1 MGFRFRPDD
10 RICCKARIQPLDV
23 GPGTAGI
30 LKGRGFVVNGVHS
43 GVEASFRRRRGTTQ
57 GVMKCH
63 VLSCDVMVQPP
74 LSSLRPGWRKGT
86 CGGRGDRGE
95 AAPASRTQGPLQ
107 PDVMKCHV
115 LSCGASPA
123 GQCGQGFGGGRRP
136 CGRFRRQCRARVVHG
151 HRCLLPGKGR
161 DGCPCFVRVARVR
174 AYGAAGGRNAAAR
187 FARLIARARRH
198 THLACPFPPGS
209 FSRPQ
214 PSLSAETPKG
224 GPRGAASLYFHSTPY
239 RLMSSLSRNKK

>member
-30 LKGRGFVVNGVHS
+30 LKGRGFVVNGVH
-43 GVEASFRRRRGTTQ
+43 GGIEAGFRRRRGTTQ

-115 LSCGASPA
+115 LSCGGLS
-123 GQCGQGFGGGRRP
+123 RRP
-136 CGRFRRQCRARVVHG
+136 TRPGLRRRASALRPVSPPGRGGSRLRPSVPPSRQRA
-151 HRCLLPGKGR
+151 GR
-161 DGCPCFVRVARVR
+161 GVPVSR
-174 AYGAAGGRNAAAR
+174 A
-187 FARLIARARRH
+187 IARACARGRGRAFRGGAVRARDCPRETAHAPRPSVPAGVFFAAPASRFLQKRRK
-198 THLACPFPPGS
+198 AAPGEPP
-209 FSRPQ
+209 
-214 PSLSAETPKG
+214 LSTFILHHIA
-224 GPRGAASLYFHSTPY
+224 
-239 RLMSSLSRNKK
+239 